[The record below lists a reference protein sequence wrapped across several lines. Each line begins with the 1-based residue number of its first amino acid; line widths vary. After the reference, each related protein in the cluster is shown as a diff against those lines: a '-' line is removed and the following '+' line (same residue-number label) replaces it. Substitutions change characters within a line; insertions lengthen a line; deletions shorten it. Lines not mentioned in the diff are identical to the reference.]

1 MSDSEEIAILIHRA
15 EQLGFN
21 IFDLYFIDDELIAFT
36 CSKSEDY
43 IEAIS
48 KIDPRATNSARP

>member
-1 MSDSEEIAILIHRA
+1 MSDAEEVAILIHRA

-21 IFDLYFIDDELIAFT
+21 IVDLYMPDGDEVIAFT
-36 CSKSEDY
+36 CSKSKEY

-48 KIDPRATNSARP
+48 KVDPVS